1 MIYITL
7 TGIARHVMK
16 ELLAARV
23 RTVEIR
29 SPNNFFALLNIQPG
43 DSIFL
48 TESSAPDVVTGTN
61 GLIASVQGLQVITHR
76 VIQSSEDYYEE
87 REAQAARAQLRLV
100 GVGRVRRAA
109 AAAQEVGEIGA
120 PMKLDVEEVRYCDAR

>member
-1 MIYITL
+1 MIYVAL

-29 SPNNFFALLNIQPG
+29 SPNNFVALLNSKPG
-43 DSIFL
+43 DKIFL
-48 TESSAPDVVTGTN
+48 TESSAPDILPGTN
-61 GLIASVQGLQVITHR
+61 GLIARVMGIQMITHR

-87 REAQAARAQLRLV
+87 REAQAARVQLQFA
-100 GVGRVRRAA
+100 GVGRVRRVASF
-109 AAAQEVGEIGA
+109 EVGE
-120 PMKLDVEEVRYCDAR
+120 PMELEVDQVKYCDAG

>member
-1 MIYITL
+1 MIYVAL

-29 SPNNFFALLNIQPG
+29 SPNNFVALLNAKPR
-43 DSIFL
+43 DKIFL
-48 TESSAPDVVTGTN
+48 TESSAPDILLGTN
-61 GLIASVQGLQVITHR
+61 GLIANVLGIQMITHR

-87 REAQAARAQLRLV
+87 REAQAARVQLQLA
-100 GVGRVRRAA
+100 GVGRVRRVASFEMGEPLEL
-109 AAAQEVGEIGA
+109 EVDRV
-120 PMKLDVEEVRYCDAR
+120 KYCDAG

>member
-1 MIYITL
+1 MIYFAL

-29 SPNNFFALLNIQPG
+29 SPNNFVTLLNAKPG
-43 DSIFL
+43 DKIFL
-48 TESSAPDVVTGTN
+48 TESSAPDILLGTN
-61 GLIASVQGLQVITHR
+61 GLIASVMGIQMITHR

-87 REAQAARAQLRLV
+87 REAQAARVQLHLA
-100 GVGRVRRAA
+100 GVGRVRRVTSF
-109 AAAQEVGEIGA
+109 EVGE
-120 PMKLDVEEVRYCDAR
+120 PLELEVDKVKYCDAG

>member
-1 MIYITL
+1 MIYVAL

-29 SPNNFFALLNIQPG
+29 SPNNFVALLNAKPG
-43 DSIFL
+43 DKIFL
-48 TESSAPDVVTGTN
+48 TESSAPDILLGTN
-61 GLIASVQGLQVITHR
+61 GLIASVMGIQMITHR

-87 REAQAARAQLRLV
+87 REAQAARVQLQLSC
-100 GVGRVRRAA
+100 VGRVRRVASF
-109 AAAQEVGEIGA
+109 EVGE
-120 PMKLDVEEVRYCDAR
+120 PLELEVDPVKYCDAG